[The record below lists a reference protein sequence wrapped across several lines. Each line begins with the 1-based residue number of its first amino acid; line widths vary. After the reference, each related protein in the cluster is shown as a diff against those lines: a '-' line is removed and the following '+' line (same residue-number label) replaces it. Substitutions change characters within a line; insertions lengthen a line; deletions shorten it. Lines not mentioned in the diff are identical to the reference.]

1 MSRMAARGRAAL
13 VATLVVWGAVAA
25 AGGALVLA
33 AQGTT
38 LEPLVVGWE
47 RIFKLSW
54 EVAERAGQPVVRGYL
69 TNDSPYTVTRI
80 QLLVEA
86 LDRTGR
92 VAGQRVGWFGPT
104 LTPFSRG
111 YFELPAPPGE
121 TWRVRV
127 FAFDRV
133 EAPSRDH

>member
-1 MSRMAARGRAAL
+1 MSRIVAVVVVVAVSLSMAS
-13 VATLVVWGAVAA
+13 
-25 AGGALVLA
+25 AGGGLLA
-33 AQGTT
+33 AQGTP

-54 EVAERAGQPVVRGYL
+54 EAGARAGQPVVRGYL
-69 TNDSPYTVTRI
+69 TNDSPYIVTRI

-86 LDRTGR
+86 LDREGR
-92 VAGQRVGWFGPT
+92 VTGQRVGWFGST

-133 EAPSRDH
+133 EAPSRDN

>member
-1 MSRMAARGRAAL
+1 MSRKVSAVLAI
-13 VATLVVWGAVAA
+13 VVGIGWAVASGGGGRVE
-25 AGGALVLA
+25 AGQEPV
-33 AQGTT
+33 

-54 EVAERAGQPVVRGYL
+54 EVAERAGQVMVRGYL
-69 TNDSPYTVTRI
+69 TNDSPYIVTRI

-86 LDRTGR
+86 LDGAGR
-92 VAGQRVGWFGPT
+92 VTGQRVGWFGPT

-133 EAPSRDH
+133 EAPSRDN